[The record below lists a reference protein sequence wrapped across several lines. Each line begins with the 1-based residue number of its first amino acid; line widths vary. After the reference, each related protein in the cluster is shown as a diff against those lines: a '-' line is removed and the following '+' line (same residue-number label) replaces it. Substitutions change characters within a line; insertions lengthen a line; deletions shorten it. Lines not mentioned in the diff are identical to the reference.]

1 MSPGP
6 VTPLLARGS
15 PVPPDRF
22 VRPGAPVKRTLT
34 KSRRRLRLPAPLPPF
49 SLRFGPTFP
58 PVSPEP
64 PAGAA
69 PGDAAAVIHPSP
81 SRPVGTR
88 RPDESLRCR
97 CRSRCRSRALRSQTG
112 RTPVFPPTPRS
123 TGHPRGPASPP
134 APSTRGH
141 LPGQRSRRRHRRG
154 GEGSGAERGATER
167 GAERAAPA
175 RVRARAR
182 ERRRPPPP
190 PGARLS
196 RERAGGPIKAGT
208 PPRNTL
214 SGPSRYPEG

>member
-97 CRSRCRSRALRSQTG
+97 CRSRCWSRSLRSQTG
-112 RTPVFPPTPRS
+112 RTPVFPPHSPLYGAPPRPRIPARPVHS
-123 TGHPRGPASPP
+123 RPLTGTTIPA
-134 APSTRGH
+134 
-141 LPGQRSRRRHRRG
+141 
-154 GEGSGAERGATER
+154 
-167 GAERAAPA
+167 AAPA
-175 RVRARAR
+175 GRGRERSGAGSDRARGRAR
-182 ERRRPPPP
+182 SPRACPRPRP
-190 PGARLS
+190 
-196 RERAGGPIKAGT
+196 
-208 PPRNTL
+208 
-214 SGPSRYPEG
+214 